1 MHRGYKLLKWL
12 PGFVLR
18 RIHAHEFDFTGVVVD
33 ANGTEFKE
41 GDEIIGLNQVREY
54 SAAPPSSHPSR

>member
-1 MHRGYKLLKWL
+1 MKLV

-33 ANGTEFKE
+33 RNGTEFKE
-41 GDEIIGLNQVREY
+41 GDEIIAVNAVRECCHI
-54 SAAPPSSHPSR
+54 SCAHPGA